1 MQAVA
6 TLEVMEAPT
15 EVTLDSERS
24 YEFVDGQWEV
34 KEMPS
39 AQHSGV
45 CGRIFAKLV
54 LYLVANPIGRLY
66 PEASFQIG
74 SRERV
79 PDLAFLAVARIPLE
93 GEPKTKWF
101 IVPDIAIEVISPTDL
116 VYKVREKLNDYLDA
130 GVKQVW
136 QVTPEDQ
143 TITIYRSH
151 TNIIA
156 FPDDS
161 ELVCEDL
168 LPGFRC
174 RLSDIFTPDAI
185 NP

>member
-1 MQAVA
+1 MQAV
-6 TLEVMEAPT
+6 LEVMEAPT
-15 EVTLDSERS
+15 EVALDPERS

-34 KEMPS
+34 KEMPN
-39 AQHSGV
+39 AEHSGI
-45 CGRIFAKLV
+45 CGRIITELA
-54 LYLVANPIGRLY
+54 LYLRANRIGRLY

-74 SRERV
+74 PRERV
-79 PDLAFLAVARIPLE
+79 PDLAVLLAARIPP
-93 GEPKTKWF
+93 GAEPRTKWF

-151 TNIIA
+151 TDIIA

-174 RLSDIFTPDAI
+174 RLSDIFTP
-185 NP
+185 